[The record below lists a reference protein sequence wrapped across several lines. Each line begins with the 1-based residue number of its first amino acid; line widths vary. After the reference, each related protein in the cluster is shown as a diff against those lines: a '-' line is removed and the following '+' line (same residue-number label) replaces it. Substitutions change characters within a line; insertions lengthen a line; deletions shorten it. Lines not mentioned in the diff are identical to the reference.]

1 MYIFCRK
8 PRRFGFF
15 HILDTAAPVRSKYQ
29 MDIHVNCSLSRGEH
43 QKGKSHTNKGI
54 QVKLFTFSISL
65 LRFKVPTLHTKAF
78 FTNVKH
84 EILIIGSDF
93 VAFFFNFVTVYL
105 SNTFYWTNPT
115 LYLIWILVNFI
126 VKPFVLL
133 SWTIYIVK
141 WWSCGLCLFNVGSIY
156 IVVLRCAVNYLL
168 ILTFTL
174 LLS

>member
-8 PRRFGFF
+8 PRRFVFF
-15 HILDTAAPVRSKYQ
+15 HILDTAGPVGSEYQ
-29 MDIHVNCSLSRGEH
+29 MDIHVDCSLSRGE
-43 QKGKSHTNKGI
+43 QRKGNSHTNKGV
-54 QVKLFTFSISL
+54 QVKLLTFSIGL
-65 LRFKVPTLHTKAF
+65 LRFKVPALHSEAF

-84 EILIIGSDF
+84 GILIIRSDF
-93 VAFFFNFVTVYL
+93 VAFFFNFVAVYL

-115 LYLIWILVNFI
+115 LYLIWIFVSFI

-141 WWSCGLCLFNVGSIY
+141 WWSCSLSLFNVGYMCIGG
-156 IVVLRCAVNYLL
+156 LRCVLNCLL
-168 ILTFTL
+168 ILTFAL